1 MLAPSVLAG
10 ALLLLVLD
18 GVNRSEPHANVV
30 IAGPT
35 PTAPNPRAAEERAQ
49 AIHRAVKAEKRAD
62 LLAAQLTAA
71 RTALEQSAG
80 VARQPAGTA
89 AAASDYYFILGVATA
104 PKNAGHRSW
113 IRETWMTLPNV
124 QRSMRAFF
132 LIGSLAS
139 DGTVHPE
146 RVRRELATEQAVHG
160 DIEFLN
166 ARETKPPG
174 EKMIGFFRLCV
185 MRYPDA
191 KFCVKT
197 DDDAYVHT
205 VRLEHNL
212 RALLD
217 GKTNVPVAPPGP
229 YLYVGATLWA
239 SYIEQSFEVC
249 GHGMGPNMAAGAAH
263 TEKCAARGAV
273 GPFPYVAGTLEVLSM
288 PLASWMVAQPAVAS
302 FVQRAHARNPPA
314 WNIGEDT
321 VLGMWVHA
329 SPFPITALHWGWDKI
344 HDLCFKC
351 KDKTQ
356 LWKPVTDQSVVVHIK
371 GHQAL
376 RHNFVG
382 VHQNFTAVCDD
393 ACLRAT
399 LSFDVASLKDLCG
412 RGTISRSYSKCKLVM

>member
-1 MLAPSVLAG
+1 M
-10 ALLLLVLD
+10 
-18 GVNRSEPHANVV
+18 
-30 IAGPT
+30 
-35 PTAPNPRAAEERAQ
+35 
-49 AIHRAVKAEKRAD
+49 
-62 LLAAQLTAA
+62 
-71 RTALEQSAG
+71 
-80 VARQPAGTA
+80 
-89 AAASDYYFILGVATA
+89 
-104 PKNAGHRSW
+104 
-113 IRETWMTLPNV
+113 
-124 QRSMRAFF
+124 
-132 LIGSLAS
+132 
-139 DGTVHPE
+139 
-146 RVRRELATEQAVHG
+146 
-160 DIEFLN
+160 
-166 ARETKPPG
+166 
-174 EKMIGFFRLCV
+174 
-185 MRYPDA
+185 
-191 KFCVKT
+191 
-197 DDDAYVHT
+197 HT

-263 TEKCAARGAV
+263 TVCVAARGAV
-273 GPFPYVAGTLEVLSM
+273 GPFPYVAGTL
-288 PLASWMVAQPAVAS
+288 ARRCRWRAGC
-302 FVQRAHARNPPA
+302 AHAAPPSCSARNESVPA